1 MTVSSI
7 NFHKISGEP
16 ATETQIA
23 EIPNPTVDD
32 IPKILGNGELDNSGV
47 QFDEIE
53 LNTNKVSSFQ
63 ATPNDTKF
71 PTEKLTKDSLDLKV
85 NISDV
90 KDNLTS
96 TDPDKPLSANQGKQ
110 LEDNKVNISDIKNNL
125 TSTDTDKPLSANQ
138 GKQLEDNKVNISD
151 IKNNLTSTDATKP
164 LSANQGKIL
173 NDTKANK
180 VASPTDG
187 NLIKTDS
194 NGNPVDTG
202 IPSASIYKARVMWA
216 YQDFSAGSITG
227 TSVNLNAISGY
238 SDLTFS
244 ASNIIN
250 SAFIVRSDNLT
261 NYAYTG
267 TTALFSSK
275 IKVNSISGA
284 TVTLSGIPHSSYAI
298 RIYYQY
304 SSSFYP
310 SNYTPP
316 PKILSASALDALDPI
331 IVTQTEFENVTSS
344 NTNGANQLVKLNASG
359 ELPALDASNLTG
371 IPAGNQLSETL
382 HCNDNVIEFRGS
394 DNSPDSNHFIK
405 YNSTEDGV
413 ELKSNTTTLMSS
425 FTKFTG
431 SKSISASYGYFNS
444 GGNSGT
450 SSGTNVYSAEFTNRI
465 LTGEVNVTS
474 DERIKD
480 IIGVSDS
487 KQDLDILKKLE
498 ITDYSYIDTLLKGN
512 QPRKKLIAQQ
522 VEKHFPQAVSRVEEF
537 IPSIYKV
544 CKVEN
549 SKIFCETKDLKIN
562 TKLKIIT
569 ESNKDES
576 EKIVTI
582 TDVQDNFVVVDASFK
597 DEKVFV
603 YGEFVDDFRVVDY
616 ESVSMLAVS
625 ALQQLEKKFNFL
637 EEKLNE
643 KGVL

>member
-32 IPKILGNGELDNSGV
+32 IPKILGNGEITNSGI
-47 QFDEIE
+47 QFDDIE

-96 TDPDKPLSANQGKQ
+96 TDINKPLSANQGKQ
-110 LEDNKVNISDIKNNL
+110 LQDNKVNISDIEDNL
-125 TSTDTDKPLSANQ
+125 TSTDTN
-138 GKQLEDNKVNISD
+138 
-151 IKNNLTSTDATKP
+151 KP

-202 IPSASIYKARVMWA
+202 IPSSNIHKARIIWA

-238 SDLTFS
+238 LDLTFS

-284 TVTLSGIPHSSYAI
+284 TITLSGIPHSSYAI

-316 PKILSASALDALDPI
+316 PKILSASALEELDPI

-344 NTNGANQLVKLNASG
+344 NTNGANQLVKLNSSG
-359 ELPALDASNLTG
+359 QLPSVSGALLTNLPITELPSGGIIPYLGSLTS
-371 IPAGNQLSETL
+371 IPSGFLY
-382 HCNDNVIEFRGS
+382 CNNSSVSRTTYADLFSVIGTYYGS
-394 DNSPDSNHFIK
+394 DSNSTFKLPELRGEVLRGADNGASRDPDADSRTTLDGATDTDTSKAGTYQGDQVKSHRHSLTKGSTENGGARDAGGYPSIDTTDLTTNTASDAISYFGGNETRMRNMSVHWLIK
-405 YNSTEDGV
+405 Y
-413 ELKSNTTTLMSS
+413 
-425 FTKFTG
+425 
-431 SKSISASYGYFNS
+431 
-444 GGNSGT
+444 
-450 SSGTNVYSAEFTNRI
+450 
-465 LTGEVNVTS
+465 
-474 DERIKD
+474 
-480 IIGVSDS
+480 
-487 KQDLDILKKLE
+487 
-498 ITDYSYIDTLLKGN
+498 
-512 QPRKKLIAQQ
+512 
-522 VEKHFPQAVSRVEEF
+522 
-537 IPSIYKV
+537 
-544 CKVEN
+544 
-549 SKIFCETKDLKIN
+549 
-562 TKLKIIT
+562 
-569 ESNKDES
+569 
-576 EKIVTI
+576 
-582 TDVQDNFVVVDASFK
+582 
-597 DEKVFV
+597 
-603 YGEFVDDFRVVDY
+603 
-616 ESVSMLAVS
+616 
-625 ALQQLEKKFNFL
+625 
-637 EEKLNE
+637 
-643 KGVL
+643 